1 MSPRGLSPKGQAEQK
16 LKPLKNNN
24 FRSWRVYADFVLRD
38 FVDMT
43 LSSETWGLPGLC
55 LPRLFGLNLS
65 NSILP
70 VKYYPVIRLSHS
82 SVFSDDP
89 LIALVLLAYW
99 YTKNIFARKE
109 TKAKE
114 MFYFSSWK
122 EIIRFPISNVD
133 FIDELDA
140 FKQSI

>member
-1 MSPRGLSPKGQAEQK
+1 MLVKMSPRGLSPKGQAE
-16 LKPLKNNN
+16 KNLNHWKIITSGLDG
-24 FRSWRVYADFVLRD
+24 F
-38 FVDMT
+38 MQT

-65 NSILP
+65 NLILP

-122 EIIRFPISNVD
+122 EIIRFPISNVN